1 MKTAHTATPWFAQGA
16 GVYSED
22 PRNEKPGTPMHH
34 ALIAATGDDGDENA
48 AAEQKANAEF
58 IARACSAHYE
68 LLDAMKALLDAVR
81 KEPAMNGRKYD
92 ALGQQVIKAIQKATA
107 KPHPLKP
114 EKKVMSEAKPTPGPW
129 ELGTHPGDHNLNI
142 IKPVLFGN
150 RVTVL
155 PQHEGG
161 HVSIK
166 NIADARLIA
175 AAPDLLEALTEIKAA
190 YPPEDFCP
198 SHWEKIE

>member
-107 KPHPLKP
+107 
-114 EKKVMSEAKPTPGPW
+114 
-129 ELGTHPGDHNLNI
+129 
-142 IKPVLFGN
+142 
-150 RVTVL
+150 
-155 PQHEGG
+155 
-161 HVSIK
+161 
-166 NIADARLIA
+166 
-175 AAPDLLEALTEIKAA
+175 
-190 YPPEDFCP
+190 
-198 SHWEKIE
+198 